1 MTEFDKLL
9 ASIPTDIAEDIA
21 AEVND
26 YLDFAILVRDW
37 LEVKGW
43 TQKELAQKLGMKPSQ
58 LSLIL
63 SGNTNLTLKTIRRF
77 ERALS
82 EKFFSFVQS
91 PLDDATH
98 KQSRLTTTQSLS
110 KEYSINSEGRLSPN
124 NGTTAWRYTQSA
136 VRYPVQYA

>member
-9 ASIPTDIAEDIA
+9 ASIPTDIAEDVA

-63 SGNTNLTLKTIRRF
+63 SGNKNLTLQTIRRF
-77 ERALS
+77 ERALG
-82 EKFFSFVQS
+82 EKFLNFAPS
-91 PLDDATH
+91 PLDANH
-98 KQSRLTTTQSLS
+98 QQSRLTTTQSLS
-110 KEYSINSEGRLSPN
+110 KQYSIDSEGRLSQN
-124 NGTTAWRYTQSA
+124 IGATAQLYTQS
-136 VRYPVQYA
+136 VVHFPVQYA